1 MAKTAEAPVNASG
14 LAPVTVTIPK
24 FTPAEPAA
32 FRKKRQTAQAALKKF
47 QPPSDKKYTNWLRR
61 EIAEQFDGKALASP
75 EPSFE
80 ITQADYDTGLKTIAI
95 PLAKAIKDWPGN
107 VEGYLLG
114 DALPADAHWFS
125 ALSGALYSDGAAI
138 IIPPDTKAEVTI
150 ELPAESEK
158 LNAFRIVVVA
168 GEGSEVS
175 IFEKNARESSRP
187 KRQRR
192 EAEGPGSKLN
202 QGPSTPLRSAQD
214 DFSDAHTIIT
224 TGTEVYAGAN
234 STVSYYALQ
243 EWPETVTHL
252 AAYRSHQSRDSH
264 LDWLI
269 GSFGSSFTQVWT
281 ESGLAAEG
289 ASSNVYGT
297 YFPDGENHVEQS
309 LIANHVVG
317 KTESNTYARG
327 VVAENARAVYRG
339 MIKIQQGAHG
349 SAADQNG
356 HAMLLGND
364 AHADAIPGL
373 EIDADDVVAGH
384 GATVGQIDDE
394 QLFYLMARGISER
407 SARKLIIRGFF
418 EDLFRRLKSETARQ
432 EFQRAVEAKLTPT

>member
-1 MAKTAEAPVNASG
+1 MVKTVEKPNASG

-32 FRKKRQTAQAALKKF
+32 FRKKRQAAQAALKKL

-61 EIAEQFDGKALASP
+61 EIAEQFDGKSLASL

-80 ITQADYDTGLKTIAI
+80 IKQADYNTGLKTIAI
-95 PLAKAIKDWPGN
+95 PLAKAIKDWPQN
-107 VEGYLLG
+107 VESYLLG

-138 IIPPDTKAEVTI
+138 VVPPNTKAEVTI
-150 ELPAESEK
+150 ELPVESGK

-175 IFEKNARESSRP
+175 VFEKSRHSG
-187 KRQRR
+187 RR
-192 EAEGPGSKLN
+192 EATARNHQASATD
-202 QGPSTPLRSAQD
+202 SRLRGNDGKESGND
-214 DFSDAHTIIT
+214 TTIVT
-224 TGTEVYAGAN
+224 TGTEVYAGPN
-234 STVSYYALQ
+234 SNVSYYALQ
-243 EWPETVTHL
+243 EWPDTVTHL
-252 AAYRSHQSRDSH
+252 AAYRSYQSRDAH

-269 GSFGSSFTQVWT
+269 GSFGSGFTQVWAELGLT
-281 ESGLAAEG
+281 EEG
-289 ASSNVYGT
+289 ASGNVFGS
-297 YFPDGENHVEQS
+297 YFGGGKNHLEQS

-317 KTESNTYARG
+317 KTSSETYARG

-349 SAADQNG
+349 SSADQNG

-384 GATVGQIDDE
+384 GATVGQVDDE
-394 QLFYLMARGISER
+394 QLFYLMARGISEA

-418 EDLFRRLKSETARQ
+418 EDLFRRINSETARI
-432 EFQRAVEAKLTPT
+432 EFQRAVEARLG